1 MKRPR
6 LVLIVLLALSA
17 LACGLPVNPF
27 LRRTPTPLPTPT
39 AAATPTLA
47 PTATGVSSQDASP
60 VAIREKAIQ
69 EKNKD
74 NQYEVKG
81 VLPYLDSAGPDAGAF
96 NQAMDDYLTQ
106 TLAGFRK
113 DAAQAAALPADSPGS
128 FLQTSY
134 KALYNRNGLLS
145 ILVTESFYMKGAA
158 HPGSLY
164 VSFNYDL
171 EHGRMLTLDDLFKG
185 SSDYLAAL
193 AGICKADL
201 KKRDFPITESGAD
214 PTPANYQT
222 WNITPDGLQVTFGEY
237 QVGPYAA
244 GPQRVL
250 VPFSALDG
258 LLNPNGPVSW
268 VK

>member
-1 MKRPR
+1 MT
-6 LVLIVLLALSA
+6 LLLALSA

-27 LRRTPTPLPTPT
+27 LRRTPTPLLTPTVAPSPTP
-39 AAATPTLA
+39 A
-47 PTATGVSSQDASP
+47 PTATGVSSKGAGP
-60 VAIREKAIQ
+60 RAIREKTLQ
-69 EKNKD
+69 EENKD
-74 NQYEVKG
+74 LQYEVKG
-81 VLPYLDSAGPDAGAF
+81 VLPYLDAAPEAGAF

-113 DAAQAAALPADSPGS
+113 DAAQAAALPSDSPGS

-134 KALYNRNGLLS
+134 QALYNRDGLLS

-171 EHGRMLTLDDLFKG
+171 QAGRMLSLDDLFNG
-185 SSDYLAAL
+185 SADYLTAL

-201 KKRDFPITESGAD
+201 KKRDFPLTESGAD
-214 PTPANYQT
+214 PKPENYKT
-222 WNITPDGLQVTFGEY
+222 WNITQKGLQVTFGEY

-244 GPQRVL
+244 GPQTVL
-250 VPFSALDG
+250 APYSALDG
-258 LLNPNGPVSW
+258 LLNPNGPVSQ
-268 VK
+268 VR